1 MSMEVRNIEIFLKIR
16 QTANLRVHEA
26 VCAGL
31 LPMRVVAQKA
41 L

>member
-1 MSMEVRNIEIFLKIR
+1 MGMEVRNKEISVKIR

-31 LPMRVVAQKA
+31 LPV
-41 L
+41 